1 MEVILEAADIYK
13 KHSQARLLLVDR
25 IKQGEFVE
33 VSSEA
38 LPSKLLLLRYLW
50 YVASMVTAIEA
61 FQIQWQWEQLLLQ
74 ELEHLLLATPLKQH
88 IGVDGQL
95 RISK

>member
-61 FQIQWQWEQLLLQ
+61 FQIQWQQSVSVNTVIHQ
-74 ELEHLLLATPLKQH
+74 F
-88 IGVDGQL
+88 
-95 RISK
+95 

>member
-1 MEVILEAADIYK
+1 
-13 KHSQARLLLVDR
+13 
-25 IKQGEFVE
+25 
-33 VSSEA
+33 
-38 LPSKLLLLRYLW
+38 
-50 YVASMVTAIEA
+50 MVTAIEA